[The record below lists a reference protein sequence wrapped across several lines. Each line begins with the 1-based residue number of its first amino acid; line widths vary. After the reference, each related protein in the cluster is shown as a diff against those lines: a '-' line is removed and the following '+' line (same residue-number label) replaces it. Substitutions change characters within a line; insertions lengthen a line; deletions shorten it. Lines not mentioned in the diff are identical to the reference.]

1 MLAELKARADTDGRV
16 LTVYTSPS
24 HHVAW
29 YRRNGFEVRAAIRP
43 APDMHTRL
51 LVARHETETEASDGG
66 TAHGML

>member
-51 LVARHETETEASDGG
+51 LVARAETKPDS
-66 TAHGML
+66 